1 MSFGLFKRQLA
12 SVIEWTNQQ
21 PSALLHKFPSVNDEI
36 KNASKLIVGP
46 GQGVILEKRIRVPT
60 L

>member
-1 MSFGLFKRQLA
+1 MA

-21 PSALLHKFPSVNDEI
+21 TNILLFKYPSDNDEI

-46 GQGVILEKRIRVPT
+46 GRASSWSMKEQ
-60 L
+60 